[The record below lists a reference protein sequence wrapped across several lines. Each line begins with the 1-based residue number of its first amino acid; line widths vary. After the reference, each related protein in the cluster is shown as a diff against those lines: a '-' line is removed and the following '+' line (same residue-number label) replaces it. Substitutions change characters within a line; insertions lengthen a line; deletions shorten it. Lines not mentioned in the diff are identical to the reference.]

1 MVIRR
6 AGRLC
11 PIFRSDKD
19 RVIDLPTGSNNAL
32 AGTVEVTLGV
42 VASPDGGTA
51 TTDVTIAGL
60 RTGEAVLATPNA
72 SLPTYAQ
79 FNSAKITA
87 DDTLTFEFHNSTG
100 SAVGGQVRTFLWR
113 RINTV

>member
-11 PIFRSDKD
+11 PIFRADGD
-19 RVIDLPTGSNNAL
+19 RVIDLPTGTNSAL

-42 VASPDGGTA
+42 AASIDGGTA
-51 TTDVTIAGL
+51 SSDVTIAGL
-60 RTGEAVLATPNA
+60 RTGEAVLATPQA

-79 FNSAKITA
+79 FNSAQVTA
-87 DDTLTFEFHNSTG
+87 DNTLTFVVHNSTG
-100 SAVGGQVRTFLWR
+100 SAVGGVKRTFLWR